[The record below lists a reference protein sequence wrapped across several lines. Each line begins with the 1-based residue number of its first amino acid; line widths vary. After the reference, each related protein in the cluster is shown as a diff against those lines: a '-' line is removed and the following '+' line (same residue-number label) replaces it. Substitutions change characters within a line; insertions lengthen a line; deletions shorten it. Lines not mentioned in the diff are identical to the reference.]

1 MAKHA
6 QAFSTASTMVIDN
19 SENAYTAAI
28 ALRQQEQVTA
38 SIYAYDT
45 NPSWSPYTDTKP
57 LITPAQLDARLAVL
71 NGLKAYA
78 DSLVT
83 LTGAPPKA
91 TSTSAEAAGVSLQAL
106 DTSLA
111 ANFPSMPKMSPAVAD
126 KASTAIL
133 ALENYLIARKVKG
146 SLPHITQQ
154 MNTNIEAICNFLNS
168 DIVILRRQADV
179 DYQALAVDQD
189 TFIRHSGNS
198 LNPIQ
203 RRDEIRTLIG
213 IADQQKANDLLL
225 QKLQTALHT
234 LDLTH
239 QALAAAAQGNDPV
252 SIKQKLAE
260 LIVAGNDLGTF
271 YQSLQQSA
279 VK

>member
-6 QAFSTASTMVIDN
+6 QAFSTASTLVIDN

-57 LITPAQLDARLAVL
+57 LITPEQLNARITVL

-83 LTGAPPKA
+83 LTGAPKA
-91 TSTSAEAAGVSLQAL
+91 TSTSAEAAGASLKAL

-111 ANFPSMPKMSPAVAD
+111 ADFPTMPKMSPAVANR
-126 KASTAIL
+126 ATTAIL
-133 ALENYLIARKVKG
+133 ALENYLISRKVKG

-189 TFIRHSGNS
+189 AFIRHSGTS

-239 QALAAAAQGNDPV
+239 QALAAAAQGNDPE

-260 LIVAGNDLGTF
+260 LTAAGQDLGTF
-271 YQSLQQSA
+271 YQSLS
-279 VK
+279 K

>member
-6 QAFSTASTMVIDN
+6 QAFSTASTLVIDN

-57 LITPAQLDARLAVL
+57 LITPEQLNARITVL

-83 LTGAPPKA
+83 LTGAPKA
-91 TSTSAEAAGVSLQAL
+91 TSTSAEAAGASLKAL

-111 ANFPSMPKMSPAVAD
+111 ADFPTMPKMSPAVANR
-126 KASTAIL
+126 ATTAIL

-189 TFIRHSGNS
+189 AFIRHSGTS

-239 QALAAAAQGNDPV
+239 QALAAAAQGNDPE

-260 LIVAGNDLGTF
+260 LTAAGQDLGTF
-271 YQSLQQSA
+271 YQSLS
-279 VK
+279 K